1 MCDSLSPVSADI
13 SFSQPEPDRKGAAA
27 DAQQEVRFRLLKL
40 YSVRRD
46 CYWPQLCSDGSL
58 ISTDLL
64 LTGGF
69 LTGMKLGEDPDLFIV
84 FLDERGRAF
93 AGRYGGHR
101 PWRVVTFFARSFV
114 RLRLFSLW
122 FSWQRLHDVQ
132 MSDCRP
138 NVVIAVTDSE
148 GCRHYLAF
156 PVADSI
162 RKHFP
167 YFSTEVS

>member
-1 MCDSLSPVSADI
+1 MCDSLPLVSAD
-13 SFSQPEPDRKGAAA
+13 SSLPQPESDRKGAAA
-27 DAQQEVRFRLLKL
+27 EDQQKVRFRLLEL

-46 CYWPQLCSDGSL
+46 CYWPQSCSDGCL

-84 FLDERGRAF
+84 FLDESGRAF
-93 AGRYGGHR
+93 AGRYGCHR
-101 PWRVVTFFARSFV
+101 PWRVVTFLGRSFV

-122 FSWQRLHDVQ
+122 FHWERLNDVQ

-167 YFSTEVS
+167 YFSTEVT